1 MDVWEV
7 MAHEVE
13 LPISPDQPIF
23 LPAGWEPI
31 GTLARQANTA
41 VVFCRRQSDL
51 PTLPPSGPPV
61 LDSLTQNTLPAGGT
75 PATIDVAGSNFE
87 STCEINV
94 DGSPRGT
101 FFLSDTH
108 LQYTARPDLATSGQT
123 AQITVVGAGGTSD
136 PLPFT
141 YT

>member
-7 MAHEVE
+7 MAHVVA
-13 LPISPDQPIF
+13 LPISPDDPVF
-23 LPAGWEPI
+23 LPPGWEPI
-31 GTLARQANTA
+31 AALARQGPNA
-41 VVFCRRQSDL
+41 VVMCRRQSDV
-51 PTLPPSGPPV
+51 PILPPSGPPV
-61 LDSLTQNTLPAGGT
+61 LDSLNPDTLAAGGT
-75 PATIDVAGSNFE
+75 PATIDVLGSNFE

-94 DGSPRGT
+94 DGQPRGT
-101 FFLSDTH
+101 FFLGDTH